1 MKLRSFSETLLSLL
15 PVRELLEGERGE
27 GEGMREKEE
36 QLLPR
41 QQKKDT
47 TVHNN
52 VAISPLDNSQF
63 LVKINRPVSTLVN
76 GYHTDAAD

>member
-1 MKLRSFSETLLSLL
+1 
-15 PVRELLEGERGE
+15 
-27 GEGMREKEE
+27 MREKEE

-63 LVKINRPVSTLVN
+63 LVKINWPVSTSVN
-76 GYHTDAAD
+76 GHHTDAAD